1 MSTPRHLLLVSAAAT
16 TLVAAVHAQ
25 TAPSS
30 STQVLGTPIRS
41 AQTGISEVAREF
53 IEDAAHAGH
62 AEVEAARLALSK
74 SADPDVRSFAQRM
87 IDDHT
92 RLNTQLQQIAR
103 ARGLQPPSEPSLAQQ
118 GRLSLLRVSDGP
130 DFDRRYVEDFGVR
143 AHRDTIERFGEAAS
157 RIQDAQLNK
166 VAQEALPTLR
176 QHLQV
181 ARTLQARTDPAAA
194 AVRTPAT
201 SDTASADEDLR
212 NAREEITEAVQVVQR
227 MKRDP
232 GLLALLERAKAV
244 FILTDYGRAGFGI
257 GAQGGEGVLVTRQGE
272 RFSNPVF
279 YNLGGVS
286 IGAQAGVA
294 GGEVAMLLMTDRAV
308 ENFRSGRKFS
318 VHADAD
324 LTIVDY
330 ARRAQVS
337 AGKVEDIVV
346 WSDTQGAY
354 AGASIGITDV
364 VVDNDANRAYYQHDT
379 VTPRQILRGDI
390 VNPQHNVLDRVLR
403 A

>member
-1 MSTPRHLLLVSAAAT
+1 MGRD
-16 TLVAAVHAQ
+16 
-25 TAPSS
+25 
-30 STQVLGTPIRS
+30 G
-41 AQTGISEVAREF
+41 
-53 IEDAAHAGH
+53 AG
-62 AEVEAARLALSK
+62 
-74 SADPDVRSFAQRM
+74 
-87 IDDHT
+87 
-92 RLNTQLQQIAR
+92 
-103 ARGLQPPSEPSLAQQ
+103 
-118 GRLSLLRVSDGP
+118 RVS
-130 DFDRRYVEDFGVR
+130 
-143 AHRDTIERFGEAAS
+143 
-157 RIQDAQLNK
+157 
-166 VAQEALPTLR
+166 
-176 QHLQV
+176 
-181 ARTLQARTDPAAA
+181 AA

-318 VHADAD
+318 A
-324 LTIVDY
+324 
-330 ARRAQVS
+330 
-337 AGKVEDIVV
+337 
-346 WSDTQGAY
+346 
-354 AGASIGITDV
+354 
-364 VVDNDANRAYYQHDT
+364 T
-379 VTPRQILRGDI
+379 VCQ
-390 VNPQHNVLDRVLR
+390 
-403 A
+403 